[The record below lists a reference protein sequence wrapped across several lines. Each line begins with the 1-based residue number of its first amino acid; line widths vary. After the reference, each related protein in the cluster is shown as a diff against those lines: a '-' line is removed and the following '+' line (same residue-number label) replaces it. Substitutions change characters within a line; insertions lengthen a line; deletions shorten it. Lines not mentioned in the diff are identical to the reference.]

1 MTVAFVLGGGG
12 VRGAVEI
19 GMLRA
24 LLESGI
30 RPDLVVGT
38 SIGAINGALVASDPT
53 PAVIDRL
60 LGAWTSPAANAVYG
74 DSLFAQF
81 TRLVK
86 TKTHLNSP
94 APLRHLLERSLGADT
109 RFEDLPVRLRVV
121 AASIERAAEHVF
133 ESGPLIEA
141 ILASASVPGLLPPT
155 RIGDEH
161 FIDGG
166 IVNSIPIAQAVDAG
180 ARTVFVLQ
188 VGRIETPLV
197 APRSAVDTAR
207 VAFEITRRHR
217 YARDVATLP
226 EGVALHVLPSGGGLD
241 GDDALMS
248 YRRMDTVRRRIDA
261 AYDASLSFLAE
272 RGLGAERSGDGLPSG
287 DELPSGDDGARGAD
301 ASVDDGARGADAS
314 VDDGTRGKGAD

>member
-53 PAVIDRL
+53 PAVVERL
-60 LGAWTSPAANAVYG
+60 LDAWTSPEANAVYG

-94 APLRHLLERSLGADT
+94 APLRHLLERALGADT
-109 RFEDLPVRLRVV
+109 TFEELPVRLRVV

-133 ESGPLIEA
+133 ESGPLVEA

-166 IVNSIPIAQAVDAG
+166 IVNSIPIEQAVQAG
-180 ARTVFVLQ
+180 ADVVYVLQ
-188 VGRIETPLV
+188 VGRVETPLA

-207 VAFEITRRHR
+207 VTFEIARRHR

-226 EGVALHVLPSGGGLD
+226 QGVALHVLPSGGGLD
-241 GDDALMS
+241 RDDSLLS
-248 YRRMDTVRRRIDA
+248 YRRMDTVHRRIDL
-261 AYDASLSFLAE
+261 AYDASRAFLAD
-272 RGLGAERSGDGLPSG
+272 RDLGKPRP
-287 DELPSGDDGARGAD
+287 DEEP
-301 ASVDDGARGADAS
+301 
-314 VDDGTRGKGAD
+314 

>member
-53 PAVIDRL
+53 PAVIGRL
-60 LGAWTSPAANAVYG
+60 LDAWTSPAANAVYG
-74 DSLFAQF
+74 DSLLSQF
-81 TRLVK
+81 TRFVK

-166 IVNSIPIAQAVDAG
+166 IVNSIPISQAVDAG

-188 VGRIETPLV
+188 VGRIEAPLA
-197 APRSAVDTAR
+197 APRSAVETAR
-207 VAFEITRRHR
+207 VAFEIARRHR
-217 YARDVATLP
+217 YARDIATLP
-226 EGVALHVLPSGGGLD
+226 EGVDLHVLPSGGGLD

-261 AYDASLSFLAE
+261 AYDASRSFLAE
-272 RGLGAERSGDGLPSG
+272 RGLAGERGLGGEQPAGGDAALR
-287 DELPSGDDGARGAD
+287 GDDTARGE
-301 ASVDDGARGADAS
+301 GGL
-314 VDDGTRGKGAD
+314 

>member
-30 RPDLVVGT
+30 RPDVVVGT

-53 PAVIDRL
+53 PAVIERL
-60 LGAWTSPAANAVYG
+60 LGAWTSPEANAVYG

-94 APLRHLLERSLGADT
+94 APLRHLLERALGAGT
-109 RFEDLPVRLRVV
+109 TFEDLAVRLRVV

-141 ILASASVPGLLPPT
+141 ILASASVPGLLPAT

-166 IVNSIPIAQAVDAG
+166 IVNSIPIEQAVEVG
-180 ARTVFVLQ
+180 ATTVYVLQ

-197 APRSAVDTAR
+197 APKSAVDTAR
-207 VAFEITRRHR
+207 VAFEIARRHR

-241 GDDALMS
+241 GDDSLMS

-261 AYDASLSFLAE
+261 AYDASRAFLAD
-272 RGLGAERSGDGLPSG
+272 RGLGAETTSPVVERARESKR
-287 DELPSGDDGARGAD
+287 GDDPPRAD
-301 ASVDDGARGADAS
+301 EE
-314 VDDGTRGKGAD
+314 T

>member
-19 GMLRA
+19 GMLQA

-30 RPDLVVGT
+30 HPDVVVGT

-53 PAVIDRL
+53 PAVIERL
-60 LGAWTSPAANAVYG
+60 LDAWTSPEANAVYG

-94 APLRHLLERSLGADT
+94 APLQHLLERALGADT
-109 RFEDLPVRLRVV
+109 TFEDLAVRLRVV

-166 IVNSIPIAQAVDAG
+166 IVNSIPIEQAVAVG
-180 ARTVFVLQ
+180 ATTVYVLQ

-197 APRSAVDTAR
+197 APKSAVDTAR
-207 VAFEITRRHR
+207 VAFEIARRHR

-226 EGVALHVLPSGGGLD
+226 SGVALHVLPSGGGLE
-241 GDDALMS
+241 GDDSLMS

-261 AYDASLSFLAE
+261 AYDASRVFLAD
-272 RGLGAERSGDGLPSG
+272 RGLGAETTSPVVERARESKRG
-287 DELPSGDDGARGAD
+287 DETPRAD
-301 ASVDDGARGADAS
+301 EE
-314 VDDGTRGKGAD
+314 T

>member
-19 GMLRA
+19 GMVRA

-30 RPDLVVGT
+30 RPDVVTGT

-53 PAVIDRL
+53 PAVVERL
-60 LGAWTSPAANAVYG
+60 MDAWTSPEANAVYG

-94 APLRHLLERSLGADT
+94 RPLRSLLERALGADT

-121 AASIERAAEHVF
+121 AACIERAAEHVF
-133 ESGPLIEA
+133 ESGPLIDA

-166 IVNSIPIAQAVDAG
+166 IVNSIPIEQAVDAG
-180 ARTVFVLQ
+180 ADTVFVLQ
-188 VGRIETPLV
+188 VGRVEMPLV

-207 VAFEITRRHR
+207 VAFEVARRHR
-217 YARDVATLP
+217 FARDLQTLP
-226 EGVALHVLPSGGGLD
+226 EGVVLHVLPSGGSLD
-241 GDDALMS
+241 GDDSLLS

-261 AYDASLSFLAE
+261 AYEASRDFLD
-272 RGLGAERSGDGLPSG
+272 RLPSVAL
-287 DELPSGDDGARGAD
+287 EPTPDGEVPVEGTPGGRPGVAAPTDAAGSAAPADRSHGGA
-301 ASVDDGARGADAS
+301 
-314 VDDGTRGKGAD
+314 

>member
-30 RPDLVVGT
+30 RPDVVVGT

-53 PAVIDRL
+53 PAVIERL
-60 LGAWTSPAANAVYG
+60 LGAWTSPEANAVYG

-94 APLRHLLERSLGADT
+94 APLQHLLERALGADT
-109 RFEDLPVRLRVV
+109 TFEDLAVRLRVV

-155 RIGDEH
+155 RIGGEH

-166 IVNSIPIAQAVDAG
+166 IVNSIPIEQAVEVG
-180 ARTVFVLQ
+180 ATTVYVLQ

-197 APRSAVDTAR
+197 APKSAVDTAR
-207 VAFEITRRHR
+207 VAFEIARRHR

-241 GDDALMS
+241 GDDSLMS
-248 YRRMDTVRRRIDA
+248 YRRMETVRRRIDA
-261 AYDASLSFLAE
+261 AYDASRAFLAD
-272 RGLGAERSGDGLPSG
+272 RGVGAETTSPVVEQARESKR
-287 DELPSGDDGARGAD
+287 GDDAPRAD
-301 ASVDDGARGADAS
+301 EE
-314 VDDGTRGKGAD
+314 T

>member
-30 RPDLVVGT
+30 RPDVVVGT

-53 PAVIDRL
+53 PAVIERL
-60 LGAWTSPAANAVYG
+60 LGAWTSPEANAVYG

-94 APLRHLLERSLGADT
+94 APLQHLLERALGADT
-109 RFEDLPVRLRVV
+109 TFEDLAVRLRVV

-166 IVNSIPIAQAVDAG
+166 IVNSIPIEQAVEVG
-180 ARTVFVLQ
+180 ATTVYVLQ

-197 APRSAVDTAR
+197 APKSAVDTAR
-207 VAFEITRRHR
+207 VAFEIARRHR

-241 GDDALMS
+241 GDDSLMS

-261 AYDASLSFLAE
+261 AYDASRAFLAD
-272 RGLGAERSGDGLPSG
+272 RGVGAETTSPVVERARESKR
-287 DELPSGDDGARGAD
+287 GDDSPR
-301 ASVDDGARGADAS
+301 VDEE
-314 VDDGTRGKGAD
+314 T